1 MLIRTEFI
9 DRLAETLE
17 GIAVSNARETAA
29 GLREASV
36 LVYRPSSADVG
47 GPVAGES
54 PLLEINLIENDG
66 NACVV
71 VTSALGIAEMHSIDE
86 VRLLAAT
93 EEAAFYSREQGSLG
107 SSGPTTLASGKISV
121 LTVSSRGS
129 IQVYMNISESLADME
144 LADVSDDDLRAAV
157 ALKIFAEHTEV
168 FRDEQ

>member
-17 GIAVSNARETAA
+17 GIAMSNARETPP

-36 LVYRPSSADVG
+36 LVYRSSGADIG

-54 PLLEINLIENDG
+54 PLLEINLIESDG
-66 NACVV
+66 KACVV
-71 VTSALGIAEMHSIDE
+71 VTSALGIAEMHDIEE

-93 EEAAFYSREQGSLG
+93 EEAAFYSHPSNEK
-107 SSGPTTLASGKISV
+107 TSV

-129 IQVYMNISESLADME
+129 IQVYMNIAQSLADRE
-144 LADVSDDDLRAAV
+144 LSEVTDDDLRAAV

-168 FRDEQ
+168 FRDE